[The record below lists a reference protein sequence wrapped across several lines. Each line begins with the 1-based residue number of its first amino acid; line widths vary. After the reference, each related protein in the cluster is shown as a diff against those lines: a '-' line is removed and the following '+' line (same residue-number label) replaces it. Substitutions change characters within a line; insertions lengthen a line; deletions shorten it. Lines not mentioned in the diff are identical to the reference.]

1 MLTGLADWPAAHA
14 ALLMA
19 FLQETVLAVGW
30 LVVAALQRELRRAAW
45 HWAGF
50 ALLSGVSFIA
60 YVAAAH
66 LHQDGLRLVGNLLL
80 ILAMLLQCRGLY
92 LFAGRRPL
100 DAVSV
105 AIAAATGFVL
115 FVWSSNE
122 DAPWRIATVSTLAAG
137 CSAWAAVTV
146 VRIARGFT
154 DARWIPVLFAAPM
167 VLGGLVLAVRGI
179 SALLTPEAMVTA
191 TAAGDSI
198 PMSLAIYWLLLSLS
212 FELSLIG
219 LVIVRLVVQLRHT
232 ARHDALT
239 GLLNRRA
246 IEGILLQETARAI
259 RSGRGF
265 AVAMIDL
272 DHFKEINDRFGHMAG
287 DEVLQS
293 IASALQTRLR
303 ATDALA
309 RWGGEEFLVL
319 LPNTGIEDACR
330 VAEQLRDVAAHA
342 SVQWDGET
350 IGLTLC
356 VGVSV
361 WAGEADPSL
370 VVDRADDALYRA
382 KREGRNRVCIDQ
394 ARTLARPGQ
403 APEREPAPNHP
414 DPA

>member
-66 LHQDGLRLVGNLLL
+66 LQQDQLRLVGNLQLV
-80 ILAMLLQCRGLY
+80 LAMLLQCRGLY

-100 DAVSV
+100 DVVSV
-105 AIAAATGFVL
+105 AVAVATGFVL

-122 DAPWRIATVSTLAAG
+122 DAPWRIAAVSVLAAG
-137 CSAWAAVTV
+137 CSAWAAATV

-167 VLGGLVLAVRGI
+167 ALGGLVLAVRGVG
-179 SALLTPEAMVTA
+179 ALVTPEAMVAA

-198 PMSLAIYWLLLSLS
+198 PMSMAIYWLLLSLS
-212 FELSLIG
+212 FELSLVG
-219 LVIVRLVVQLRHT
+219 LVIVRLVGQLRHT

-239 GLLNRRA
+239 GVLNRRA
-246 IEGILLQETARAI
+246 VEEILLQETARAV

-272 DHFKEINDRFGHMAG
+272 DHFKQINDRFGHAAG

-293 IASALQTRLR
+293 IASALHARLR

-319 LPNTGIEDACR
+319 LPGTGIEDAVR
-330 VAEQLRDVAAHA
+330 VAEQLRGVAADTPLLR
-342 SVQWDGET
+342 DGET
-350 IGLTLC
+350 VRLTLC
-356 VGVSV
+356 VGVAI
-361 WAGEADPSL
+361 WAGEADPSM

-382 KREGRNRVCIDQ
+382 KREGRDRVCVAD
-394 ARTLARPGQ
+394 APDLARQ
-403 APEREPAPNHP
+403 RPAPG
-414 DPA
+414 AMTA